1 MIKMPEIGKGYH
13 IYGEGLSEVASWG
26 VSIIGAEIYG
36 KLCNVCEMASSSN
49 WADNAVL

>member
-1 MIKMPEIGKGYH
+1 MIIMPEIGKGYP
-13 IYGEGLSEVASWG
+13 IYGESLSEVASWG
-26 VSIIGAEIYG
+26 VSIIGTEMYD